1 MTLKQLLIEFPDFWD
16 RAQLLGVE
24 SLQFSELFKKAFE
37 SRFRNYTL
45 IEDDPFTG
53 AYLDFTYAVG
63 EVIENNLVLFNELYY
78 YLITNEY
85 LAGVSKQKST
95 NAKTTKVSDTP
106 QSQVTSI
113 DDGYLS
119 SEMKESTTNVNED
132 QSVMSL
138 ASALMKNHVNFM
150 DYVLKRFDSCFQL
163 CYVIE

>member
-1 MTLKQLLIEFPDFWD
+1 MTLKQLLTEFPNFWD
-16 RAQLLGVE
+16 RSQVITNENLE
-24 SLQFSELFKKAFE
+24 FSERFKKAFE

-45 IEDDPFTG
+45 IEDEPFTG

-63 EVIENNLVLFNELYY
+63 EVIDNNLELFNELYG
-78 YLITNEY
+78 YLVANKYIT
-85 LAGVSKQKST
+85 GVSKQEST
-95 NAKTTKVSDTP
+95 NAKSTKVSDTP

>member
-1 MTLKQLLIEFPDFWD
+1 MTLKQLLIDFPDFWD
-16 RAQLLGVE
+16 QTQVTNVE
-24 SLQFSELFKKAFE
+24 NLTFNESFKKAFE
-37 SRFRNYTL
+37 NHFRNYTL
-45 IEDDPFTG
+45 IEDEPFTG

-63 EVIENNLVLFNELYY
+63 EVIDNNLELFNELYG
-78 YLITNEY
+78 YLVANKYIT
-85 LAGVSKQKST
+85 GVSKQEST
-95 NAKTTKVSDTP
+95 NSRTTKVSDTP

-119 SEMKESTTNVNED
+119 SEMKENTTNVNED